1 MPANYA
7 DTERH
12 FNISKE
18 RCQLITVAD
27 AIDLLATTHEFAL
40 DFETTSLHP
49 RDGEIRITSICNDDF
64 HFIIDHKIGGSFKAL
79 LPSLRGKVIWA
90 FTSKFELKWIDSWD
104 TEADYDDLIHVRDI
118 DHLAK
123 AKIGGHGSSLAK
135 MAARD
140 LQVILNKDEQNS
152 GWNQDK
158 LTISQLD
165 YAGFDSHVTW
175 EIFKH
180 WEDRLTDDEID
191 NAQFVFGD
199 CVRAAVEMEET
210 GLYLNHD
217 HHEVTVALW
226 ELKLRT
232 FEKYLRKFTP
242 ESVIKNLGS
251 DMQIGAF
258 MATVLDEKTVA
269 AWPQT
274 EKTKRMQFEGKYLRS
289 VSRQFGYPF
298 NRWLA
303 ALAGYK
309 YYKKY
314 LSTYGD
320 TMLTKSF
327 LSGKI
332 TSRFNIAQAITGR
345 SSASAVNLQNIPRK
359 WIVRFAFYAPPL
371 GEDTM
376 TLADYKGVEIR
387 VLAEISGDTQLL
399 QDAIYSD
406 VHSGSAAAIYG
417 LDLDYVMEVLASNGE
432 GKYANVYGAMKEMRT
447 KAKGFTFQLL
457 YGAGAGALSDILKCT
472 YDEACDAINAWA
484 ARYPKAY
491 GYRNIIFDAMQN
503 NGGVIPLHDGRE
515 IFVHKGD
522 RTMPIAANYGVQGV
536 AATVMYRAM
545 HHVHKNF
552 YEAGVD
558 AVMAATVHDE
568 VLCYAKRDE
577 AEEAM
582 QLQLDGMTQGWL
594 DVFPGSNTDNLI
606 DHAIGDSWASKP

>member
-1 MPANYA
+1 MAANQA
-7 DTERH
+7 DTDKH
-12 FNISKE
+12 FAISKE
-18 RCQLITVAD
+18 RCRLITVAE
-27 AIDLLATTHEFAL
+27 AHELLATTDEFAL

-49 RDGEIRITSICNDDF
+49 RDGEIRITSICNDEF
-64 HFIIDHKIGGSFKAL
+64 HFIIDHRIGGTFKSL
-79 LPSLRGKVIWA
+79 LPSLRGKTIWA
-90 FTSKFELKWIDSWD
+90 FTSKFEIKWIDSWCQD
-104 TEADYDDLIHVRDI
+104 DDYKNLVHVRDI

-135 MAARD
+135 MCARD
-140 LQVILNKDEQNS
+140 LGVILSKDLQNS
-152 GWNQDK
+152 GWNQDT
-158 LTISQLD
+158 LSEGQLD

-175 EIFKH
+175 EILKY
-180 WEDRLTDDEID
+180 WETRMTDDEID

-199 CVRAAVEMEET
+199 CVRAAIEMEET
-210 GLYLNHD
+210 GMYLNHE
-217 HHEVTVALW
+217 HHETTVALW
-226 ELKLRT
+226 ELKLAT
-232 FEKYLRKFTP
+232 FERYLRKFTP
-242 ESVIKNLGS
+242 TSVIANLGS
-251 DMQIGAF
+251 DMQVGKF
-258 MATVLDEKTVA
+258 MAGVLDQKTMD
-269 AWPQT
+269 AWPRT
-274 EKTKRMQFEGKYLRS
+274 DKTKRMQFEGKYLRS

-320 TMLTKSF
+320 TLLTKAF

-359 WIVRFAFYAPPL
+359 WVVRFAFYAPPE

-376 TLADYKGVEIR
+376 CLADYKGVEIR
-387 VLAEISGDTQLL
+387 VLAEISGDEQLL
-399 QDAIYSD
+399 HDAIYSD
-406 VHSGSAAAIYG
+406 VHAGSAAAIYG
-417 LDLDYVMEVLASNGE
+417 LDIEYVLEVLNSNGE
-432 GKYANVYGAMKEMRT
+432 GKYANVYGMMKEYRT
-447 KAKGFTFQLL
+447 KAKAFTFQLL

-472 YDEACDAINAWA
+472 YEEACDAINAWA

-491 GYRNIIFDAMQN
+491 GYRNIVFDGMTN
-503 NGGVIPLHDGRE
+503 DNGIIKLYDGRT

-545 HHVHKNF
+545 YHVHKNF
-552 YEAGVD
+552 YEAGCD

-568 VLCYAKRDE
+568 VLCYARRDE
-577 AEEAM
+577 AETAM

-594 DVFPGSNTDNLI
+594 DVFPSSNTDNLI
-606 DHAIGDSWASKP
+606 DHAIGDSWAAKP